1 MAEAKR
7 KSGLG
12 KGLASLIPTGPA
24 KPQIG
29 NDAADVIFGANRGS
43 NSAPEPSWYSL
54 TKSPRHGQNANR
66 SADGTTSDNSTFSE
80 DADGQTGGSAKN
92 IKAADNKGTA
102 SADTHR
108 GRTKAGLPTNRSSLG
123 QRAAAERKEAARD
136 RTRPASST
144 AKKGKAQEAAN
155 SAASTPGA
163 STTQAEQQSDSTP
176 QEPLISDETATYRE
190 LPINAI
196 IRNEKNPRQDFDQ
209 EALRELA
216 HSIREFGLLQPI
228 VVRQASEPG
237 KFELIMGERRLR
249 AAQLADL
256 EAIPSIVRE
265 ADDDTMLR
273 DALLENIHRVQLN
286 PLEEGAAYQQ
296 LLEEFGVTQAEL
308 AIRLGR
314 SRPVISNTI
323 RLLQLPLPVQRR
335 VAAGV
340 LSAGHARAL
349 MGVTQGPDAQI
360 KLAERI
366 VAEGL
371 SVRATEE
378 AVTLINRG
386 EDKPK
391 KKEPRAPRPQ
401 PEKMTHWADTFGD
414 YLDTNVKVQMGAKK
428 GKIVVEFAGMEDFDR
443 IIAMLKAQD
452 PSNRPD
458 SGSYSPSGHHD
469 VPRTADNPRPMRTS
483 RTADASRTEEERH

>member
-54 TKSPRHGQNANR
+54 TKSPRRGQNVNP
-66 SADGTTSDNSTFSE
+66 SADGTKSDNATSSE
-80 DADGQTGGSAKN
+80 DADAQTGGSGKN
-92 IKAADNKGTA
+92 TKAADNKGTA
-102 SADTHR
+102 SADTHN
-108 GRTKAGLPTNRSSLG
+108 GRTKAGLPKNRSSLG

-136 RTRPASST
+136 KKRTASST
-144 AKKGKAQEAAN
+144 AKKGKNQEATD
-155 SAASTPGA
+155 SAAA
-163 STTQAEQQSDSTP
+163 AQAEQQSENTA
-176 QEPLISDETATYRE
+176 QEPIISDETATYCE
-190 LPINAI
+190 LPINVI

-308 AIRLGR
+308 ATRLGL

-378 AVTLINRG
+378 AVTIINRG

-391 KKEPRAPRPQ
+391 KKEPRASRPQ

-443 IIAMLKAQD
+443 IIAMLKAQE
-452 PSNRPD
+452 PGNRPD
-458 SGSYSPSGHHD
+458 SGLRSPSGHH
-469 VPRTADNPRPMRTS
+469 
-483 RTADASRTEEERH
+483 DASRTEEERH

>member
-29 NDAADVIFGANRGS
+29 NDAADVIFGANRGN

-54 TKSPRHGQNANR
+54 TKSPRRGQSVDR
-66 SADGTTSDNSTFSE
+66 SADHTKSDSASSSE
-80 DADGQTGGSAKN
+80 DTDGQTGSSAKN
-92 IKAADNKGTA
+92 GKSADNKGTT
-102 SADTHR
+102 SADTHH
-108 GRTKAGLPTNRSSLG
+108 GRTKAGLPKNRSSLG

-136 RTRPASST
+136 RNRTASST
-144 AKKGKAQEAAN
+144 AKKGKNQGAID
-155 SAASTPGA
+155 SAATAGA
-163 STTQAEQQSDSTP
+163 AAAQAEGQSENTS

-308 AIRLGR
+308 ATRLGR

-386 EDKPK
+386 ENEPK

-443 IIAMLKAQD
+443 IIAMLKTQQ
-452 PSNRPD
+452 PSNGAD
-458 SGSYSPSGHHD
+458 SGPHSPSGHH
-469 VPRTADNPRPMRTS
+469 
-483 RTADASRTEEERH
+483 DASRTEEERH

>member
-54 TKSPRHGQNANR
+54 TKSPRRGQNVDR
-66 SADGTTSDNSTFSE
+66 SADDTKSDSASSSE
-80 DADGQTGGSAKN
+80 DVDAQTSSSAENGKS
-92 IKAADNKGTA
+92 ADNKGTA
-102 SADTHR
+102 SADTHH
-108 GRTKAGLPTNRSSLG
+108 GRTKAGLPKNRSSLG
-123 QRAAAERKEAARD
+123 QRAAAERTEAARD
-136 RTRPASST
+136 KNRTASST
-144 AKKGKAQEAAN
+144 AKKAVAD
-155 SAASTPGA
+155 SASAG
-163 STTQAEQQSDSTP
+163 QAEGQSEDTP
-176 QEPLISDETATYRE
+176 QKPLISDETATYRE

-308 AIRLGR
+308 ATRLGR

-386 EDKPK
+386 ENEPK

-443 IIAMLKAQD
+443 IIAMLKAQE
-452 PSNRPD
+452 PSNGAD
-458 SGSYSPSGHHD
+458 SGPHSPNGHH
-469 VPRTADNPRPMRTS
+469 
-483 RTADASRTEEERH
+483 DASRTEEERH

>member
-29 NDAADVIFGANRGS
+29 NDAADVIFGANRGN

-54 TKSPRHGQNANR
+54 TKSPRRGQSVDR
-66 SADGTTSDNSTFSE
+66 SADHTKSDSASSSE
-80 DADGQTGGSAKN
+80 DTDGQTGSSAKN
-92 IKAADNKGTA
+92 GKSADNKGTT
-102 SADTHR
+102 SADTHH
-108 GRTKAGLPTNRSSLG
+108 GRTKAGLPKNRSSLG

-136 RTRPASST
+136 RNRTASST
-144 AKKGKAQEAAN
+144 AKKGKNQGAID
-155 SAASTPGA
+155 SAATAGA
-163 STTQAEQQSDSTP
+163 AAAQAEGQSENTS

-296 LLEEFGVTQAEL
+296 LLEEFGVTQAQL
-308 AIRLGR
+308 ATRLGR

-386 EDKPK
+386 ENEPK

-443 IIAMLKAQD
+443 IIAMLKAQE
-452 PSNRPD
+452 PRNGAD
-458 SGSYSPSGHHD
+458 SAPHSPSGHH
-469 VPRTADNPRPMRTS
+469 
-483 RTADASRTEEERH
+483 DASRTEEERH

>member
-54 TKSPRHGQNANR
+54 TKSPRRNQNVN
-66 SADGTTSDNSTFSE
+66 SPADGTQSDNAASSRNADAQTDSSE
-80 DADGQTGGSAKN
+80 KNTKGAVTKGS
-92 IKAADNKGTA
+92 A
-102 SADTHR
+102 SADTHH
-108 GRTKAGLPTNRSSLG
+108 GRTKAGLPKNRSSLG
-123 QRAAAERKEAARD
+123 QRAAAERKEAVRD
-136 RTRPASST
+136 RTRTTSSSAT
-144 AKKGKAQEAAN
+144 KAKARGVADSAD
-155 SAASTPGA
+155 SAATP
-163 STTQAEQQSDSTP
+163 QAERQSEHTS

-196 IRNEKNPRQDFDQ
+196 TRNEKNPRQDFDQ

-308 AIRLGR
+308 ATRLGR

-443 IIAMLKAQD
+443 IIAMLKAHE

-458 SGSYSPSGHHD
+458 SVSHSPSGHHD
-469 VPRTADNPRPMRTS
+469 VLRSADNSRSSGSSGTADSS
-483 RTADASRTEEERH
+483 RAEQERH

>member
-29 NDAADVIFGANRGS
+29 NDAADVIFGANRGN

-54 TKSPRHGQNANR
+54 TKSPRRGQNVDR
-66 SADGTTSDNSTFSE
+66 SADDTKSDSASSSE
-80 DADGQTGGSAKN
+80 DADAQTGGSGKN
-92 IKAADNKGTA
+92 TKAADNKGTA
-102 SADTHR
+102 SADTHH
-108 GRTKAGLPTNRSSLG
+108 GRTKAGLPKNRSSLG

-136 RTRPASST
+136 KNRTASST
-144 AKKGKAQEAAN
+144 AKKGKNQGVAD
-155 SAASTPGA
+155 SAAA
-163 STTQAEQQSDSTP
+163 AQAEGQSETTP
-176 QEPLISDETATYRE
+176 REPLISDETATYRE

-308 AIRLGR
+308 ATRLGR

-386 EDKPK
+386 ENEPK

-443 IIAMLKAQD
+443 IIAMLKTQQ
-452 PSNRPD
+452 PSNGAD
-458 SGSYSPSGHHD
+458 SGPHSPSGHH
-469 VPRTADNPRPMRTS
+469 
-483 RTADASRTEEERH
+483 DASRTEEERH

>member
-54 TKSPRHGQNANR
+54 TKSPRRGQNVDR
-66 SADGTTSDNSTFSE
+66 SADGTKSDSATSSE
-80 DADGQTGGSAKN
+80 DADAQTSSSAKSGKGAN
-92 IKAADNKGTA
+92 NKGTT
-102 SADTHR
+102 SADTHH
-108 GRTKAGLPTNRSSLG
+108 GRTKAGLPKNRSSLG

-136 RTRPASST
+136 SNRTVSST
-144 AKKGKAQEAAN
+144 AKKGKDQGAAD
-155 SAASTPGA
+155 SAATADA
-163 STTQAEQQSDSTP
+163 SAAQAEGQSENTP

-308 AIRLGR
+308 ATRLGR

-386 EDKPK
+386 ENEPK

-428 GKIVVEFAGMEDFDR
+428 GKIVVEFAGMEEFDR
-443 IIAMLKAQD
+443 IIAMLKAQQ
-452 PSNRPD
+452 PSNGAD
-458 SGSYSPSGHHD
+458 SGLHSPSGHH
-469 VPRTADNPRPMRTS
+469 
-483 RTADASRTEEERH
+483 DASRTEEERH

>member
-54 TKSPRHGQNANR
+54 TKSPRRGQNVNP
-66 SADGTTSDNSTFSE
+66 SADGTKSDNATSSE
-80 DADGQTGGSAKN
+80 DADAQTGGSGKN
-92 IKAADNKGTA
+92 TKAADNKGTA
-102 SADTHR
+102 SADTHN
-108 GRTKAGLPTNRSSLG
+108 GRTKAGLPKNRSSLG
-123 QRAAAERKEAARD
+123 QRAAAERREAARD
-136 RTRPASST
+136 KKRTASST
-144 AKKGKAQEAAN
+144 AKKGKNQEATD
-155 SAASTPGA
+155 SAAA
-163 STTQAEQQSDSTP
+163 TQAEQQSENTP
-176 QEPLISDETATYRE
+176 QEPIISDETATYRE
-190 LPINAI
+190 LPINVI

-308 AIRLGR
+308 ATRLGR

-378 AVTLINRG
+378 TVTLINRG

-391 KKEPRAPRPQ
+391 KKEPRASRPQ

-443 IIAMLKAQD
+443 IIAMLKAQE
-452 PSNRPD
+452 PGNRPD
-458 SGSYSPSGHHD
+458 SGLRSPSGHH
-469 VPRTADNPRPMRTS
+469 
-483 RTADASRTEEERH
+483 DASRTEEERH

>member
-29 NDAADVIFGANRGS
+29 NDAADVIFGANRGN

-54 TKSPRHGQNANR
+54 TKSPRRGQNVDR
-66 SADGTTSDNSTFSE
+66 SADDTKSDSASSSE
-80 DADGQTGGSAKN
+80 DADAQTGSSAKN
-92 IKAADNKGTA
+92 TKTPDNKGTA
-102 SADTHR
+102 SADTHH
-108 GRTKAGLPTNRSSLG
+108 GRTKAGLPKNRSSLG

-136 RTRPASST
+136 KNRTASST
-144 AKKGKAQEAAN
+144 AKKGKNQGVAD
-155 SAASTPGA
+155 SAAA
-163 STTQAEQQSDSTP
+163 AQAEGQSETTP
-176 QEPLISDETATYRE
+176 REPLISDETATYRE

-228 VVRQASEPG
+228 VVRQASDPG

-308 AIRLGR
+308 ATRLGR

-386 EDKPK
+386 ENEPK

-428 GKIVVEFAGMEDFDR
+428 GKIVVEFAGMEDFDH
-443 IIAMLKAQD
+443 IIAMLKTQQ
-452 PSNRPD
+452 PSNGAD
-458 SGSYSPSGHHD
+458 SGPHSPSGHH
-469 VPRTADNPRPMRTS
+469 
-483 RTADASRTEEERH
+483 DASRTEEERH

>member
-54 TKSPRHGQNANR
+54 TKSPRRGQNVNP
-66 SADGTTSDNSTFSE
+66 SADGTKSDNATSSE
-80 DADGQTGGSAKN
+80 DADAQTGGSGKN
-92 IKAADNKGTA
+92 TKAADNKGTA
-102 SADTHR
+102 SADTHH
-108 GRTKAGLPTNRSSLG
+108 GRTKAGLPKNRSSLG

-136 RTRPASST
+136 KNRTASST
-144 AKKGKAQEAAN
+144 AKKGKNQGVAD
-155 SAASTPGA
+155 SAAA
-163 STTQAEQQSDSTP
+163 AQAEGQSETTP
-176 QEPLISDETATYRE
+176 REPLISDETATYRE

-308 AIRLGR
+308 ATRLGR

-386 EDKPK
+386 ENEPK

-443 IIAMLKAQD
+443 IIAMLKTQQ
-452 PSNRPD
+452 PSNGAD
-458 SGSYSPSGHHD
+458 SGPHSPSGHH
-469 VPRTADNPRPMRTS
+469 
-483 RTADASRTEEERH
+483 DASRTEEERH

>member
-54 TKSPRHGQNANR
+54 TKSPRRGQNVNP
-66 SADGTTSDNSTFSE
+66 SGDGTKSDNATSSE
-80 DADGQTGGSAKN
+80 DTDGQTGSSAKN
-92 IKAADNKGTA
+92 GKSADDKGTT
-102 SADTHR
+102 SADTHH
-108 GRTKAGLPTNRSSLG
+108 GRTKAGLPKNRSSLG

-136 RTRPASST
+136 RNRTASST
-144 AKKGKAQEAAN
+144 AKKGKNQGVTD
-155 SAASTPGA
+155 SAATAGA
-163 STTQAEQQSDSTP
+163 AAAQAEGQSENTS

-296 LLEEFGVTQAEL
+296 LLEEFGVTQAQL
-308 AIRLGR
+308 ATRLGR

-386 EDKPK
+386 ENEPK

-443 IIAMLKAQD
+443 IIAMLKTQEPRNGA
-452 PSNRPD
+452 D
-458 SGSYSPSGHHD
+458 SAPHSPSGHH
-469 VPRTADNPRPMRTS
+469 
-483 RTADASRTEEERH
+483 DASRTEEERH

>member
-54 TKSPRHGQNANR
+54 TKSPRRGQNVDR
-66 SADGTTSDNSTFSE
+66 SADDTKSDSVSSSE
-80 DADGQTGGSAKN
+80 DADAQTSSSGKSGKS
-92 IKAADNKGTA
+92 ADNKGAAT
-102 SADTHR
+102 ADTHH
-108 GRTKAGLPTNRSSLG
+108 GRTKAGLPKNRSSLG

-136 RTRPASST
+136 RNRTASST
-144 AKKGKAQEAAN
+144 GKKGKNQGATDSADSA
-155 SAASTPGA
+155 SAA
-163 STTQAEQQSDSTP
+163 QAEQQSENTP
-176 QEPLISDETATYRE
+176 QEPLISDEAATYRE

-308 AIRLGR
+308 ATRLGR

-386 EDKPK
+386 ENEPK

-443 IIAMLKAQD
+443 IIAMLKAQQ
-452 PSNRPD
+452 PSNGAD
-458 SGSYSPSGHHD
+458 SAPYSPSGHH
-469 VPRTADNPRPMRTS
+469 
-483 RTADASRTEEERH
+483 DASRTEEERH

>member
-29 NDAADVIFGANRGS
+29 NDAANVIFGANRGN

-54 TKSPRHGQNANR
+54 TKSPRRGQSVDR
-66 SADGTTSDNSTFSE
+66 SADHTKSDSASSSE
-80 DADGQTGGSAKN
+80 DTDGQTGSSAKN
-92 IKAADNKGTA
+92 GKSADNKGTT
-102 SADTHR
+102 SADTHH
-108 GRTKAGLPTNRSSLG
+108 GRTKAGLPKNRSSLG

-136 RTRPASST
+136 RNRTASST
-144 AKKGKAQEAAN
+144 AKKGKNQGAID
-155 SAASTPGA
+155 SAATAGA
-163 STTQAEQQSDSTP
+163 AAAQAEGQSENTS

-296 LLEEFGVTQAEL
+296 LLEEFGVTQAQL
-308 AIRLGR
+308 ATRLGR

-386 EDKPK
+386 ENEPK

-443 IIAMLKAQD
+443 IIAMLKAQE
-452 PSNRPD
+452 PRNGAD
-458 SGSYSPSGHHD
+458 SAPHSPSGHH
-469 VPRTADNPRPMRTS
+469 
-483 RTADASRTEEERH
+483 DASRTEEERH

>member
-29 NDAADVIFGANRGS
+29 NDAADVIFGAPRSGGD
-43 NSAPEPSWYSL
+43 AEPSWYSL
-54 TKSPRHGQNANR
+54 TKSPHRDQDDH
-66 SADGTTSDNSTFSE
+66 
-80 DADGQTGGSAKN
+80 TGGDSS
-92 IKAADNKGTA
+92 DQG
-102 SADTHR
+102 DTNHS
-108 GRTKAGLPTNRSSLG
+108 RTKAGLPKNRPTPG
-123 QRAAAERKEAARD
+123 QRAAAERKGSTRDHARATS
-136 RTRPASST
+136 RGPRGLGTPQT
-144 AKKGKAQEAAN
+144 TT
-155 SAASTPGA
+155 TPGTA
-163 STTQAEQQSDSTP
+163 TPSTGQSKNKKAAP
-176 QEPLISDETATYRE
+176 NPLISDDTATYRE
-190 LPINAI
+190 LPLPTI
-196 IRNEKNPRQDFDQ
+196 IRNEKNPRHEFDQ

-216 HSIREFGLLQPI
+216 HSIHEFGLLQPI
-228 VVRQASEPG
+228 VVREASEPG
-237 KFELIMGERRLR
+237 RFELIMGERRLR
-249 AAQLADL
+249 AAQLAGLDT
-256 EAIPSIVRE
+256 IPSIVRE
-265 ADDDTMLR
+265 AADDTMLR

-308 AIRLGR
+308 ATRLGR

-323 RLLQLPLPVQRR
+323 RLLQLPVPVQRR

-349 MGVTQGPDAQI
+349 MGITQGANAQA

-378 AVTLINRG
+378 AVTLINRDDN
-386 EDKPK
+386 EPT
-391 KKEPRAPRPQ
+391 KKEQHTPRPQ
-401 PEKMTHWADTFGD
+401 PEKLTHWADSFGD
-414 YLDTNVKVQMGAKK
+414 YLDTNVKVHMGAKK

-443 IIAMLKAQD
+443 IIAMLKSQGTHTHPTQPPHDTTTSHTTA
-452 PSNRPD
+452 
-458 SGSYSPSGHHD
+458 SPETE
-469 VPRTADNPRPMRTS
+469 PR
-483 RTADASRTEEERH
+483 

>member
-29 NDAADVIFGANRGS
+29 NDAADVIFGANRGN

-54 TKSPRHGQNANR
+54 TKSPRRGQNVDR
-66 SADGTTSDNSTFSE
+66 SADDTKSDSASSSE
-80 DADGQTGGSAKN
+80 DADAQTGSSAKN
-92 IKAADNKGTA
+92 TKTPDNKGTA
-102 SADTHR
+102 SAGTHH
-108 GRTKAGLPTNRSSLG
+108 GRTKAGLPKNRSSLG

-136 RTRPASST
+136 KNRTASST
-144 AKKGKAQEAAN
+144 AKKGKNQGVAD
-155 SAASTPGA
+155 SAAA
-163 STTQAEQQSDSTP
+163 AQAEGQSETTP
-176 QEPLISDETATYRE
+176 REPLISDETATYRE

-308 AIRLGR
+308 ATRLGR

-386 EDKPK
+386 ENEPK

-443 IIAMLKAQD
+443 IIAMLKTQQ
-452 PSNRPD
+452 PSNGAD
-458 SGSYSPSGHHD
+458 SGPHSPSGHH
-469 VPRTADNPRPMRTS
+469 
-483 RTADASRTEEERH
+483 DASRTEEERH

>member
-24 KPQIG
+24 NPQIG
-29 NDAADVIFGANRGS
+29 NDAADVIFGANRGN

-54 TKSPRHGQNANR
+54 TKSPRRGQSVDR
-66 SADGTTSDNSTFSE
+66 SADHTKSDSASSSE
-80 DADGQTGGSAKN
+80 DTDGQTGSSAKN
-92 IKAADNKGTA
+92 GKSADNKGTT
-102 SADTHR
+102 SADTHH
-108 GRTKAGLPTNRSSLG
+108 GRTKAGLPKNRSSLG

-136 RTRPASST
+136 RNRTASST
-144 AKKGKAQEAAN
+144 AKKGKNQGAID
-155 SAASTPGA
+155 SAATAGA
-163 STTQAEQQSDSTP
+163 AAAQAEGQSENTS

-296 LLEEFGVTQAEL
+296 LLEEFGVTQAQL
-308 AIRLGR
+308 ATRLGR

-386 EDKPK
+386 ENEPK

-443 IIAMLKAQD
+443 IIAMLKAQE
-452 PSNRPD
+452 PRNGAD
-458 SGSYSPSGHHD
+458 SAPHSPSGHH
-469 VPRTADNPRPMRTS
+469 
-483 RTADASRTEEERH
+483 DASRTEEERH

>member
-1 MAEAKR
+1 MNVMAEAKR

-54 TKSPRHGQNANR
+54 TKSPRRGQNVDR
-66 SADGTTSDNSTFSE
+66 SADDTKSDSVSSSE
-80 DADGQTGGSAKN
+80 DANAQTSSSGKSGKS
-92 IKAADNKGTA
+92 ADNKGAAT
-102 SADTHR
+102 ADTHH
-108 GRTKAGLPTNRSSLG
+108 GRTKAGLPKNRSSLG

-136 RTRPASST
+136 RNRTASST
-144 AKKGKAQEAAN
+144 AKKAKAQGASDSA
-155 SAASTPGA
+155 SAA
-163 STTQAEQQSDSTP
+163 QAEQQSENTP
-176 QEPLISDETATYRE
+176 QEPLISDEAATYRE

-386 EDKPK
+386 ENEPK

-443 IIAMLKAQD
+443 IIAMLKAKE
-452 PSNRPD
+452 PSNGAD
-458 SGSYSPSGHHD
+458 SGPHSPSGHH
-469 VPRTADNPRPMRTS
+469 
-483 RTADASRTEEERH
+483 DASRTEEERH

>member
-29 NDAADVIFGANRGS
+29 NDAADVIFGANRGN

-54 TKSPRHGQNANR
+54 TKSPRRGQNVDR
-66 SADGTTSDNSTFSE
+66 SADDTKSDSASSSE
-80 DADGQTGGSAKN
+80 DADAQTGGSGKN
-92 IKAADNKGTA
+92 TKAADNKGTA
-102 SADTHR
+102 SADTHHC
-108 GRTKAGLPTNRSSLG
+108 RTKAGLPKNRSSLG

-136 RTRPASST
+136 KNRTASST
-144 AKKGKAQEAAN
+144 AKKGKNQGVAD
-155 SAASTPGA
+155 SAAA
-163 STTQAEQQSDSTP
+163 AQAEGQSETTP
-176 QEPLISDETATYRE
+176 REPLISDETATYRE

-308 AIRLGR
+308 ATRLGR

-386 EDKPK
+386 ENEPK

-443 IIAMLKAQD
+443 IIAMLKTQQ
-452 PSNRPD
+452 PSNGAD
-458 SGSYSPSGHHD
+458 SGPHSPSGHH
-469 VPRTADNPRPMRTS
+469 
-483 RTADASRTEEERH
+483 DASRTEEERH

>member
-54 TKSPRHGQNANR
+54 TKSPRRGQNVNP
-66 SADGTTSDNSTFSE
+66 SADGTKSDNATSSE
-80 DADGQTGGSAKN
+80 DADAQTGGSGKN

-102 SADTHR
+102 SADTHH
-108 GRTKAGLPTNRSSLG
+108 GRTKAGLPKNRSSLG
-123 QRAAAERKEAARD
+123 QRAAAERREAARD
-136 RTRPASST
+136 KKRTASST
-144 AKKGKAQEAAN
+144 AKKGKNQEATD
-155 SAASTPGA
+155 SAAA
-163 STTQAEQQSDSTP
+163 TQAEQQSENTP
-176 QEPLISDETATYRE
+176 QEPIISDETATYRE

-308 AIRLGR
+308 ATRLGR

-391 KKEPRAPRPQ
+391 KKEPRASRPQ

-443 IIAMLKAQD
+443 IIAMLKAQE
-452 PSNRPD
+452 PNNRPD
-458 SGSYSPSGHHD
+458 SGLHSPSGHH
-469 VPRTADNPRPMRTS
+469 
-483 RTADASRTEEERH
+483 DASRTEEERH

>member
-54 TKSPRHGQNANR
+54 TKSPRRGQNVDR
-66 SADGTTSDNSTFSE
+66 SADDTKSDSVSSSE
-80 DADGQTGGSAKN
+80 DANAQTSSSGKSGKS
-92 IKAADNKGTA
+92 ADNKGAAT
-102 SADTHR
+102 ADTHH
-108 GRTKAGLPTNRSSLG
+108 GRTKAGLPKNRSSLG

-136 RTRPASST
+136 RNRTASST
-144 AKKGKAQEAAN
+144 AKKAKAQGASDSA
-155 SAASTPGA
+155 SAA
-163 STTQAEQQSDSTP
+163 QAEQQSENTP
-176 QEPLISDETATYRE
+176 QEPLISDEAATYRE

-386 EDKPK
+386 ENEPK

-443 IIAMLKAQD
+443 IIAMLKAKE
-452 PSNRPD
+452 PSNGAD
-458 SGSYSPSGHHD
+458 SGPHSPSGHH
-469 VPRTADNPRPMRTS
+469 
-483 RTADASRTEEERH
+483 DASRTEEERH

>member
-29 NDAADVIFGANRGS
+29 NDAADVIFGANRGN

-54 TKSPRHGQNANR
+54 TKSPRRGQSVDR
-66 SADGTTSDNSTFSE
+66 SADHTKSDSASSSE
-80 DADGQTGGSAKN
+80 DTDGQTGSSAKN
-92 IKAADNKGTA
+92 GKSADNKGTT
-102 SADTHR
+102 SADTHH
-108 GRTKAGLPTNRSSLG
+108 GRTKAGLPKNRSSLG

-136 RTRPASST
+136 RNRTASST
-144 AKKGKAQEAAN
+144 AKKGKNQGAID
-155 SAASTPGA
+155 SAATAGA
-163 STTQAEQQSDSTP
+163 AAAQAEGQSENTS

-296 LLEEFGVTQAEL
+296 LLEEFGVTQAQL
-308 AIRLGR
+308 ATRLGR

-378 AVTLINRG
+378 TVTLINRG

-391 KKEPRAPRPQ
+391 KKEPRASRPQ

-443 IIAMLKAQD
+443 IIAMLKAQE
-452 PSNRPD
+452 PRNGAD
-458 SGSYSPSGHHD
+458 SAPHSPSGHH
-469 VPRTADNPRPMRTS
+469 
-483 RTADASRTEEERH
+483 DASRTEEERH

>member
-43 NSAPEPSWYSL
+43 NSAPEPPWYSL
-54 TKSPRHGQNANR
+54 TKSPRRGQNVNPP
-66 SADGTTSDNSTFSE
+66 ADGTKSDKATSSE
-80 DADGQTGGSAKN
+80 DADAQTGGSGKN
-92 IKAADNKGTA
+92 TKAADNKGTA
-102 SADTHR
+102 SADTHH
-108 GRTKAGLPTNRSSLG
+108 GRTKAGLPKNRSSLG

-136 RTRPASST
+136 KKRTASST
-144 AKKGKAQEAAN
+144 AKKGKNQEATD
-155 SAASTPGA
+155 SAAA
-163 STTQAEQQSDSTP
+163 AQAEQQSENTP
-176 QEPLISDETATYRE
+176 QEPIISDETATYRE

-308 AIRLGR
+308 ATRLGR

-391 KKEPRAPRPQ
+391 KKEPRASRPQ

-443 IIAMLKAQD
+443 IIAMLKAQE

-458 SGSYSPSGHHD
+458 SGVRSPSGHH
-469 VPRTADNPRPMRTS
+469 
-483 RTADASRTEEERH
+483 DASRTEEERH

>member
-54 TKSPRHGQNANR
+54 TKSPRRGQNVNP
-66 SADGTTSDNSTFSE
+66 SADGTKSDNATSSE
-80 DADGQTGGSAKN
+80 DADAQTGGSGKN
-92 IKAADNKGTA
+92 TKAADNKGTA
-102 SADTHR
+102 SADTHN
-108 GRTKAGLPTNRSSLG
+108 GRTKAGLPKNRSSLG

-136 RTRPASST
+136 KKRTASST
-144 AKKGKAQEAAN
+144 AKKGKNQEATD
-155 SAASTPGA
+155 SAAA
-163 STTQAEQQSDSTP
+163 AQAEQQSENTA
-176 QEPLISDETATYRE
+176 QEPIISDETATYRE

-308 AIRLGR
+308 ATRLGL

-391 KKEPRAPRPQ
+391 KKEPRASRPQ

-443 IIAMLKAQD
+443 IIAMLKAQE
-452 PSNRPD
+452 PGNRPD
-458 SGSYSPSGHHD
+458 SGLRSPSGHH
-469 VPRTADNPRPMRTS
+469 
-483 RTADASRTEEERH
+483 DASRTEEERH

>member
-29 NDAADVIFGANRGS
+29 NDAADVIFGSNRGS

-54 TKSPRHGQNANR
+54 TKSPRRGQNVNH
-66 SADGTTSDNSTFSE
+66 SAGGTQSDDATSSE
-80 DADGQTGGSAKN
+80 DEDDQTGGSEKN
-92 IKAADNKGTA
+92 TKAAGNKGA
-102 SADTHR
+102 VSADTHQ
-108 GRTKAGLPTNRSSLG
+108 GRIKAGLPKNRSSLG
-123 QRAAAERKEAARD
+123 QRAAAERKEAAR
-136 RTRPASST
+136 
-144 AKKGKAQEAAN
+144 
-155 SAASTPGA
+155 
-163 STTQAEQQSDSTP
+163 QSENTP
-176 QEPLISDETATYRE
+176 QEPFISDETATYRE

-216 HSIREFGLLQPI
+216 HSIHEFGLLQPI

-308 AIRLGR
+308 ATRLGR

-401 PEKMTHWADTFGD
+401 PEKMTHWADTLGD
-414 YLDTNVKVQMGAKK
+414 YLDTNVKVHMGAKK
-428 GKIVVEFAGMEDFDR
+428 GKIVVEFAGVEDFDR
-443 IIAMLKAQD
+443 IVAMLKTQE
-452 PSNRPD
+452 PRNRPD
-458 SGSYSPSGHHD
+458 SVLDSSRRHHG
-469 VPRTADNPRPMRTS
+469 VSRTADNNLRPTETS
-483 RTADASRTEEERH
+483 RTTDASRTEEEHH

>member
-43 NSAPEPSWYSL
+43 SSAPEPSWYSL
-54 TKSPRHGQNANR
+54 TKSPRRGQNVDR
-66 SADGTTSDNSTFSE
+66 SADDTKSDSASSSE
-80 DADGQTGGSAKN
+80 DADAQTSSSAENGKS
-92 IKAADNKGTA
+92 ADNKGTV
-102 SADTHR
+102 SADTHH
-108 GRTKAGLPTNRSSLG
+108 GRTKAGLPKNRSSLG

-136 RTRPASST
+136 KNRTASST
-144 AKKGKAQEAAN
+144 AKKAKAQGVAD
-155 SAASTPGA
+155 SASAG
-163 STTQAEQQSDSTP
+163 QAEGQSEDTP
-176 QEPLISDETATYRE
+176 QNPLISDETATYRE

-308 AIRLGR
+308 ATRLGR

-386 EDKPK
+386 ENEPK

-443 IIAMLKAQD
+443 IIAMLKAQE
-452 PSNRPD
+452 PSNGAD
-458 SGSYSPSGHHD
+458 SGPHSPSGH
-469 VPRTADNPRPMRTS
+469 P
-483 RTADASRTEEERH
+483 DASRTEEERH